1 MILIRSLPG
10 LAVFA
15 AERSI
20 FPQNPFKPKFTRT
33 GLNEPKEFLSLKQ
46 ICNIHKPSIKLS
58 NKFAF
63 EGLVFPPEALR
74 QDKLSCQNSEKPEIA
89 QKRYLGQKPS
99 KIQFF
104 DLSLNSLL
112 KVFTN
117 D

>member
-1 MILIRSLPG
+1 M
-10 LAVFA
+10 
-15 AERSI
+15 
-20 FPQNPFKPKFTRT
+20 FPQYPLKPKFTRT
-33 GLNEPKEFLSLKQ
+33 GLNEPKEFPSLKQ
-46 ICNIHKPSIKLS
+46 ICNIHKSSITLS

-74 QDKLSCQNSEKPEIA
+74 QNKLSCLNSEKPEIA
-89 QKRYLGQKPS
+89 QERFLGQKPS

-117 D
+117 DYTNNQERLMSKGLN